1 MKNLTLQR
9 VIRFYFIIVSNFI
22 IFYIYMKIKNI
33 INIFYFLTIL
43 NYVLH
48 YKLSCFISLIGSH
61 IIFYFV
67 FKNDTKS
74 KLLSILTSIFL
85 FCGQIMETNNT
96 ICSVEKTNECKQK
109 NEICINNI
117 CRKSVCTKEKI
128 KSCRAWG
135 AVCRESIGGCFFKK
149 KRVDYVGIPNVPDF
163 STIARSNLYN
173 KRVHM
178 KNLLDKYD

>member
-1 MKNLTLQR
+1 
-9 VIRFYFIIVSNFI
+9 
-22 IFYIYMKIKNI
+22 
-33 INIFYFLTIL
+33 
-43 NYVLH
+43 
-48 YKLSCFISLIGSH
+48 
-61 IIFYFV
+61 
-67 FKNDTKS
+67 
-74 KLLSILTSIFL
+74 
-85 FCGQIMETNNT
+85 METNNT

-149 KRVDYVGIPNVPDF
+149 KRVDYVGIPNVQDF
-163 STIARSNLYN
+163 STVARSNLYN

-178 KNLLDKYD
+178 KNLLGKYD